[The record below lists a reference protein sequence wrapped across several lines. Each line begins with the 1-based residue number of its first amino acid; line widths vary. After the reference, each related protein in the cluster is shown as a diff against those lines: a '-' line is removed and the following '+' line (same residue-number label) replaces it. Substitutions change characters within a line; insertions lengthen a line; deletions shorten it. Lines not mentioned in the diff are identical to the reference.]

1 MFLKYAQILLPN
13 ALNEDFTYLAEFE
26 IAIGDIA
33 YVEFGR
39 QKLWGL
45 IVEVNNSYN
54 LNLDIN
60 SHIIFH

>member
-1 MFLKYAQILLPN
+1 MFLKYVQILLPN

-26 IAIGDIA
+26 IVVGDIA

-45 IVEVNNSYN
+45 INCAQ
-54 LNLDIN
+54 
-60 SHIIFH
+60 